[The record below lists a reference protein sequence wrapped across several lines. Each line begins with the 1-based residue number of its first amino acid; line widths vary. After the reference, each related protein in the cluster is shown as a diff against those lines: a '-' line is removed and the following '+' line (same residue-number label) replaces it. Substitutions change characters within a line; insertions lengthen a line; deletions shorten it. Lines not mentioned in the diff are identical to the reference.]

1 MLISCKM
8 QIVSMKFLFF
18 RVDVRTLPVY
28 MHTFCLHYLSSTK
41 QHLKIEI
48 SYKKNNNNNSWQ
60 HYY

>member
-1 MLISCKM
+1 M

-48 SYKKNNNNNSWQ
+48 SYKKTTTTTADSIIIS
-60 HYY
+60 